1 MALSAIRSKP
11 ILDER
16 LDMSDEKKTNDQ
28 KKAKVNAR
36 YRKIWLSA
44 VLITGIV
51 ALTPL
56 IISTVVN
63 HTQTKNTAE
72 NDAELRV
79 RSMVQQTRRNLE
91 HFLTQRRAA
100 LTLVS
105 RNRTPEEL
113 SDPQQLAIVFDN
125 LKDVLGGIV
134 DLGYVGPDGQQV
146 AYIGPFDLLNKDYS
160 DSDWF
165 HQVQLRGHHISDVE
179 LGYREFPHCAIA
191 VAHEREG
198 SQSYCLRTTIDV
210 DFFPQQLRSL
220 GLESP
225 SEAFIINR
233 EGILQTPSLAFG
245 DLLTKCKLPVPDYS
259 EQWVTKEFT
268 DENGDR
274 CILGYAFVRESPFVF
289 IMVKHPLAYMKNWFV
304 LKRNLWL
311 FLLASMIVIVL
322 IVTLTAY
329 YMVQK
334 IRQADIHSAQV
345 SHDVQYTNKMAS
357 IGRLAAGVA
366 HEINNPLAIINEK
379 AGMLKDL
386 TMAEDSVPDRESTL
400 KLTESVLAAVERCS
414 RITRRLLGFA
424 KHMDVSIETIE
435 LGPFIKEVVGFLEHE
450 ARYRKIKTDIRVEP
464 DVPVIHSDRGQLQ
477 QVFVNIL
484 NNSLNALSAIERPG
498 FIRICLKKDSE
509 KAVSI
514 TVADNGPGI
523 PEHLLKNI
531 FEPFFTTHSEGTGL
545 GLSITYGIV
554 EKLGGK
560 IEVESEM
567 GKGTAFK
574 ITLPISSIDE
584 GLANG

>member
-1 MALSAIRSKP
+1 
-11 ILDER
+11 
-16 LDMSDEKKTNDQ
+16 MSDEKKSAEQ
-28 KKAKVNAR
+28 KKAKVVAR
-36 YRKIWLSA
+36 YRKIWLTA
-44 VLITGIV
+44 VIVTGTV

-56 IISTVVN
+56 IISTIVN
-63 HTQTKNTAE
+63 YTQSRNAVE
-72 NDAELRV
+72 NDVKERV
-79 RSMVQQTRRNLE
+79 RHMVRQTRRNLE

-105 RNRTPEEL
+105 KNRTAEEL
-113 SDPQQLAIVFDN
+113 SDPEQLAVLFDN

-134 DLGYVGPDGQQV
+134 DLGYVGPDGQQI
-146 AYIGPFDLLNKDYS
+146 AYIGPYDLLNKDYS

-165 HQVQLRGHHISDVE
+165 HQVQLRGQHISDVE

-191 VAHEREG
+191 VAHERKG
-198 SQSYCLRTTIDV
+198 SQSYCLRTTIDI
-210 DFFPQQLRSL
+210 DFFSQQLLSL

-225 SEAFIINR
+225 SEAFIINH
-233 EGILQTPSLAFG
+233 EGILQTPSLGFG
-245 DLLTKCKLPVPDYS
+245 ELLAQCLLPVPDYS
-259 EQWVTKEFT
+259 EQWEIMEHF
-268 DENGDR
+268 DDDGDR
-274 CILGYAFVRESPFVF
+274 WIIGYAYVRESPFIFMV
-289 IMVKHPLAYMKNWFV
+289 VKHPQVYMKNW
-304 LKRNLWL
+304 LTLRKNLWI
-311 FLLASMIVIVL
+311 FLLCSMIAIML
-322 IVTLTAY
+322 IVTLTSY
-329 YMVQK
+329 YMVRK
-334 IRQADIHSAQV
+334 IRQADIHSAQI
-345 SHDVQYTNKMAS
+345 SHDIQYTNKMAS

-386 TMAEDSVPDRESTL
+386 TVAEGFVPDRETTL

-424 KHMDVSIETIE
+424 KHMDVSVETIE
-435 LGPFIKEVVGFLEHE
+435 LGPFVKEVVGFLEHE
-450 ARYRKIKTDIRVEP
+450 ALYRKIRTDIRVEP
-464 DVPVIHSDRGQLQ
+464 DVPSIQSDRGQLQ

-484 NNSLNALSAIERPG
+484 NNSLNALTAGERPG
-498 FIRICLKKDSE
+498 FIRICLKKNSAE
-509 KAVSI
+509 TVSI

-574 ITLPISSIDE
+574 VILPINSTDE